1 MKLLR
6 ILVTD
11 KIANEGITY
20 LKDKGASVKVKKLS
34 RGELKD
40 IIGDFDAI
48 IVRSTTKVDKE
59 ILRASQPRLKVVGR
73 AGVGVD
79 NIDLAEATRIGVLV
93 VNSPYS
99 NTVTTAELTI
109 AHILSMSRKI
119 PQAYCSM
126 KSGKW
131 EKKKF
136 MGIELRGKVLGII
149 GLGRIGSYVAKLAN
163 GIGMKVV
170 GYDPFANIKEG
181 SHIEVVKEIS
191 ELLKS
196 ADIITVHVP
205 LNKNTY
211 HLIGKEEI
219 SEMKD
224 GVILVNCARGGIIDE
239 NAMLEAL
246 KSGKLTGVSLDVF
259 EEEPPPPS
267 ELILHPNVIT
277 TPHIGASTIE
287 AQKNVSLE
295 VAEQVW
301 LALNGKPVKTAVNM
315 PISST
320 KEFDVL
326 KEHILLAETMGKF
339 MYQTSP
345 ENLKEVE
352 FEYSGFLTEY
362 NTAILTASFLKGLLS
377 SIVAGNI
384 NLINAIP
391 IAKERGIKLKETKG
405 GRDYGLNNLICV
417 KMNTTNPIK
426 EIGGS
431 ILPTNEMR
439 IVILNGHR
447 VNMEPFGYIL
457 LTKHMDEPGI
467 VGKIGTIL
475 GGNNINIASLQLARS
490 KPREEAIMLLSVDE
504 EVKDDVL
511 EKISKIK
518 GMEYVRFVNL
528 KGREVK

>member
-1 MKLLR
+1 
-6 ILVTD
+6 
-11 KIANEGITY
+11 
-20 LKDKGASVKVKKLS
+20 
-34 RGELKD
+34 
-40 IIGDFDAI
+40 
-48 IVRSTTKVDKE
+48 
-59 ILRASQPRLKVVGR
+59 
-73 AGVGVD
+73 
-79 NIDLAEATRIGVLV
+79 
-93 VNSPYS
+93 
-99 NTVTTAELTI
+99 
-109 AHILSMSRKI
+109 
-119 PQAYCSM
+119 
-126 KSGKW
+126 
-131 EKKKF
+131 
-136 MGIELRGKVLGII
+136 
-149 GLGRIGSYVAKLAN
+149 
-163 GIGMKVV
+163 
-170 GYDPFANIKEG
+170 
-181 SHIEVVKEIS
+181 
-191 ELLKS
+191 
-196 ADIITVHVP
+196 
-205 LNKNTY
+205 TY

-219 SEMKD
+219 SKMKD

-315 PISST
+315 PIPST

-339 MYQTSP
+339 IYQTSP

-417 KMNTTNPIK
+417 RMNTTNPIK
-426 EIGGS
+426 DIGGS

-475 GGNNINIASLQLARS
+475 GDNNINIASLQLARS

-511 EKISKIK
+511 EKVSKIK

-528 KGREVK
+528 KEMEVK